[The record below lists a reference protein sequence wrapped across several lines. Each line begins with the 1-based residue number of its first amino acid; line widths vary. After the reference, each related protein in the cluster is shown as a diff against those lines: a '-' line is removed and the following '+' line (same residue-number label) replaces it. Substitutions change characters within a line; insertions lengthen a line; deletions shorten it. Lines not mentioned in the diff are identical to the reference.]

1 MSDAS
6 KPDIPFTITDID
18 VGARLVEALI
28 GHVRSNG
35 PLPIGS
41 AEVLERGRLM
51 YPHDDAL
58 GRAVPVGIRPKLA
71 FVARFCETAGF
82 PDLSRLVVKDVSGRE
97 VQDAEQEI
105 GAADWPGALAQLGAY
120 AAQAR
125 AALPRNLKPRKERPA
140 EVAWYAYFCSH
151 REACAKVTS
160 EDKKEIVNMLMSG
173 LDPDTALRRF
183 LVAKADFERAA

>member
-1 MSDAS
+1 MSESS
-6 KPDIPFTITDID
+6 KPNIPFTVTDID
-18 VGARLVEALI
+18 VGVRLVEALVQ
-28 GHVRSNG
+28 HVRANG
-35 PLPIGS
+35 PVPIS
-41 AEVLERGRLM
+41 YADVLERGRIL
-51 YPHDDAL
+51 YPHDAVL

-71 FVARFCETAGF
+71 FVSAFCRAGGF
-82 PDLSRLVVKDVSGRE
+82 PDLSSLVAKEVSGRE
-97 VQDAEQEI
+97 SVADTSVI
-105 GAADWPGALAQLGAY
+105 SSADWS
-120 AAQAR
+120 AAMAKLDAFATQAR

-183 LVAKADFERAA
+183 LAAKAEYANAS

>member
-1 MSDAS
+1 MSDS
-6 KPDIPFTITDID
+6 RESGIHFTVTDID

-35 PLPIGS
+35 PVPIGY
-41 AEVLERGRLM
+41 AEVLERGRFL
-51 YPHDDAL
+51 YPHDEVL

-71 FVARFCETAGF
+71 FVARFCDAGGV
-82 PDLSRLVVKDVSGRE
+82 PDLARLVVKDVSGKE
-97 VQDAEQEI
+97 PNIDDQGI
-105 GAADWPGALAQLGAY
+105 GSADWSAALAQLSAY

-125 AALPRNLKPRKERPA
+125 AAVPRNLKPRKERPA

-183 LVAKADFERAA
+183 LAAKVEFERAT

>member
-1 MSDAS
+1 MSDSS
-6 KPDIPFTITDID
+6 KPGIQWTMTDID
-18 VGARLVEALI
+18 VGARLVEALVP
-28 GHVRSNG
+28 HVKANG
-35 PLPIGS
+35 PVPIS
-41 AEVLERGRLM
+41 YADVLERGRIM
-51 YPHDDAL
+51 YPHDAVL
-58 GRAVPVGIRPKLA
+58 GRAVPVGIRPKLSFVSA
-71 FVARFCETAGF
+71 FCVACGF
-82 PDLSRLVVKDVSGRE
+82 PDLSSLVVKEASSTESVADKSSIPG
-97 VQDAEQEI
+97 
-105 GAADWPGALAQLGAY
+105 ADWSAALAQLDAY

-183 LVAKADFERAA
+183 LAAKAEFANAS

>member
-1 MSDAS
+1 MSDS
-6 KPDIPFTITDID
+6 SRPDIPFTLTDID

-28 GHVRSNG
+28 AHVRSKG
-35 PLPIGS
+35 PVPIDYAG
-41 AEVLERGRLM
+41 VLERARLM
-51 YPHDDAL
+51 YPHDETL
-58 GRAVPVGIRPKLA
+58 GRAVPVGIGPKLA
-71 FVARFCETAGF
+71 FVARFCEAGGF
-82 PDLSRLVVKDVSGRE
+82 PDLARLVVKDVSGR
-97 VQDAEQEI
+97 DANGGDQEI
-105 GAADWPGALAQLGAY
+105 GGADWPAALAQLGAY

-125 AALPRNLKPRKERPA
+125 ATLPRNLKPRKERPA

-173 LDPDTALRRF
+173 LDPGTALRRF